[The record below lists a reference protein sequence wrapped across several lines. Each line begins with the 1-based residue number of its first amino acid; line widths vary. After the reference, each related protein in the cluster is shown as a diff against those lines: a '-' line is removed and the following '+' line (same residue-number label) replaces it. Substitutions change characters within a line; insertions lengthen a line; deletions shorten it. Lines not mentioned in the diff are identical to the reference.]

1 VASVAARP
9 RLDAVTS
16 LRFFAAMHVLLF
28 HLQTLGL
35 VSGGPAWL
43 QEIRSVGYLGVSFF
57 FVLSGFILVYTYV
70 DRPFRAREFWQARF
84 ARIYPAYAASLVI
97 ALPMFLWFLIHLNF
111 PFLAWTKD
119 HLSLA
124 CLMVATLTQSWVPQ
138 IASAWNP
145 VAWSLGVEAFFYA
158 CFPLL
163 FPRIARASHR
173 GLLVWI
179 AAAWTITLLLTG
191 GYAVFSP
198 DGVAHTNSTYENL
211 FWLNVVR
218 FNPLVSLP
226 EFVVGMAAGFACV
239 RSKLA
244 AGSGIWFT
252 VGGIAAFALAV
263 GFSQQ
268 IPYPMLHSGLLAPVF
283 ASIIFGVALRP
294 RWTRVLEWR
303 WLVLFGEVSYSF
315 YLIHFVVIWA
325 AIVRFGRAAASPIGI
340 LAVLVVA
347 FAISVASYK
356 LIEQPAR
363 RKLRAMNLR
372 QLSTAA
378 ANA

>member
-1 VASVAARP
+1 
-9 RLDAVTS
+9 
-16 LRFFAAMHVLLF
+16 MHVLLF

-43 QEIRSVGYLGVSFF
+43 QEIRGVGYLGVSFF
-57 FVLSGFILVYTYV
+57 FVLSGFILVYTYA

-84 ARIYPAYAASLVI
+84 ARIYPAYASSLLI

-145 VAWSLGVEAFFYA
+145 VAWSLAVEAFFYA

-163 FPRIARASHR
+163 FPMIAKASRR

-198 DGVAHTNSTYENL
+198 DGVAHTNSSYENL

-244 AGSGIWFT
+244 ADSGIWLT
-252 VGGIAAFALAV
+252 VGGMAAFALAV
-263 GFSQQ
+263 ALSRQ

-303 WLVLFGEVSYSF
+303 WLVLVGEASYSL

-340 LAVLVVA
+340 LTVLVVA
-347 FAISVASYK
+347 FTISMASYK